1 MFVIPCYCLYH
12 YRDKLQWLN
21 RLYISMNWTG
31 LVVWWCFWYQ
41 FLLCRTRTNCLFV
54 TARAQGLAYCEI
66 VTVDSQPLSHNY
78 VKNIVETRKEH
89 LLISLGVGFCRW
101 TSIYPFIHPC
111 GPWPP
116 IQTPPRDHCRW
127 KTLNCFSQ
135 IRRVLPPWTHSL
147 KSPRLPGNYS
157 LCFKLN

>member
-31 LVVWWCFWYQ
+31 LVVWWCLWYQ

-78 VKNIVETRKEH
+78 VKKIVETRKEH

-116 IQTPPRDHCRW
+116 IQTPPPRPLPLENTELLFPDQACPP
-127 KTLNCFSQ
+127 TLNSFTEIPKIAGQ
-135 IRRVLPPWTHSL
+135 LQPL
-147 KSPRLPGNYS
+147 
-157 LCFKLN
+157 F